1 MLGSFSIKQII
12 MWGFVFFPTVASM
25 LLFAAPYIRSPK
37 PQRVAFVTF
46 ESNHAHIEC
55 PFLPMDPSSKDLLTA
70 YKLQDH
76 LLRYFS
82 ETYIVE
88 DNREKKW
95 HASGRFYDDEAKRL
109 LENMCVTGPS
119 SWKMFPLL

>member
-1 MLGSFSIKQII
+1 

-46 ESNHAHIEC
+46 ESDHAHIEC

>member
-1 MLGSFSIKQII
+1 

-37 PQRVAFVTF
+37 PQRVAFVAF
-46 ESNHAHIEC
+46 ESDRAHIEC

-82 ETYIVE
+82 EIYIVE